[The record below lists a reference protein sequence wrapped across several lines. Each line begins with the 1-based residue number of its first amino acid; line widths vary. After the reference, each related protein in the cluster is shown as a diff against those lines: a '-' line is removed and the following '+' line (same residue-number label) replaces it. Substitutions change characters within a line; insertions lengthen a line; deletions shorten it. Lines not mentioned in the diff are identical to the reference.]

1 MPVPGRLA
9 LARREGWHLS
19 EDWMPRAGGGRF
31 WGSSVISVM
40 RGEGPEP
47 EAYLVVARDT
57 TARRSSA
64 EELRRALCTDH
75 LTGVLNRRH
84 FFELAAEAVR
94 SAECS
99 GQKLSAIMVDADH
112 FKQVNDRFGHAAGD
126 AVLAGI
132 GGVLRA
138 GVRAHLDLV
147 ARLGGEEFCVL
158 LPGLGL
164 PEALQVG
171 ERLRRAVEA
180 LRFEGRETLRATA
193 SLGVAERGAAASP
206 EALLSA
212 ADQALYLA
220 KSRGRN
226 RVEAG

>member
-1 MPVPGRLA
+1 M
-9 LARREGWHLS
+9 
-19 EDWMPRAGGGRF
+19 
-31 WGSSVISVM
+31 
-40 RGEGPEP
+40 
-47 EAYLVVARDT
+47 
-57 TARRSSA
+57 
-64 EELRRALCTDH
+64 
-75 LTGVLNRRH
+75 
-84 FFELAAEAVR
+84 
-94 SAECS
+94 
-99 GQKLSAIMVDADH
+99 
-112 FKQVNDRFGHAAGD
+112 
-126 AVLAGI
+126 
-132 GGVLRA
+132 
-138 GVRAHLDLV
+138 
-147 ARLGGEEFCVL
+147 L

-193 SLGVAERGAAASP
+193 SLGVAERGVAASP